1 MANNLED
8 YRGQVRLAY
17 EEARRGLSNDEKR
30 LDELRSRTGSLIAAT
45 AIATSFL
52 GAEVLSKHGS
62 TCLAWIGLAC
72 FGISMACGIWVLV
85 PHDDW
90 RFESNA
96 MVWLDGWIR
105 NENPVTEVDLMAKAI
120 DEWTKWAEINRSKI
134 NSLGGIFIYACVF
147 LLAEVGF
154 WAWALAK
161 G

>member
-1 MANNLED
+1 MTNLEGH
-8 YRGQVRLAY
+8 RAQVFLAY
-17 EEARRGLSNDEKR
+17 EEARRGLANDEKR

-52 GAEVLSKHGS
+52 GAEVLSKQGA

-72 FGISMACGIWVLV
+72 FALSMVCGMWVLV
-85 PHDDW
+85 PQGDW

-105 NENPVTEVDLMAKAI
+105 NDNPITEVELMAKAI
-120 DEWTKWAEINRSKI
+120 DEWTRWGESNRSKI
-134 NSLGGIFIYACVF
+134 DNLGEVFIFACVF